1 VAGSHD
7 DRHIFEEQS
16 YRIFSLSDFKRSNL
30 RLFVEKCS
38 PNNNKKK
45 NNNKLAMATMGSVP
59 DPKS

>member
-1 VAGSHD
+1 MMTAISLKNNP
-7 DRHIFEEQS
+7 IES
-16 YRIFSLSDFKRSNL
+16 SSLSDFKRSNL
-30 RLFVEKCS
+30 GLFVEKCS